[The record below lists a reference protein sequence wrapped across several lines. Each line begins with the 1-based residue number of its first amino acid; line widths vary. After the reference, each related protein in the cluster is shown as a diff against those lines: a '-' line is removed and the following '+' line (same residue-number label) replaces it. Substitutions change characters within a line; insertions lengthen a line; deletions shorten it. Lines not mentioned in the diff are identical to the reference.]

1 MKMKVFDGMSPLPHR
16 PGWEDGWRDGG
27 MKGVGITGTPGIKT
41 GLALVGLVWGVAYS
55 QNIPAAPI

>member
-1 MKMKVFDGMSPLPHR
+1 
-16 PGWEDGWRDGG
+16 